1 MKNIYKLLAVV
12 LATLLLLCGCGN
24 KEPEIDYNSL
34 VVAPLDITITDCISE
49 EQIGSVMAYPMTL
62 LGVFEDGT
70 QAIYQSDDGMYQ
82 VTINLKNERFK
93 LDPRPI
99 DARCDCP
106 ACKSF
111 SRAYLRHLF
120 AAGEMLAMR
129 LAVMHNLH
137 FYNELMAKIRQALDE
152 GTFEEFRAKYSG
164 MLDRPIPKK

>member
-82 VTINLKNERFK
+82 VTINLKNE
-93 LDPRPI
+93 
-99 DARCDCP
+99 
-106 ACKSF
+106 
-111 SRAYLRHLF
+111 SRAVF
-120 AAGEMLAMR
+120 DNNAANQQTTLQEGIGETAYWSLETG
-129 LAVMHNLH
+129 
-137 FYNELMAKIRQALDE
+137 ELVVYANGYALGVSVLTATPGIDITSNARQIAELI
-152 GTFEEFRAKYSG
+152 
-164 MLDRPIPKK
+164 LDRLQPIE

>member
-70 QAIYQSDDGMYQ
+70 QAIYQSDDGVYQ
-82 VTINLKNERFK
+82 VTINLKNE
-93 LDPRPI
+93 
-99 DARCDCP
+99 
-106 ACKSF
+106 
-111 SRAYLRHLF
+111 SRAVF
-120 AAGEMLAMR
+120 DNNAANQQTTLQEGIGETAYWSLETG
-129 LAVMHNLH
+129 
-137 FYNELMAKIRQALDE
+137 ELVVYANGYALGVSVLTATPGIDITSNARQIAELI
-152 GTFEEFRAKYSG
+152 
-164 MLDRPIPKK
+164 LDRLQPIE

>member
-34 VVAPLDITITDCISE
+34 VVAPLDVTITDCISE

-82 VTINLKNERFK
+82 VTINLKNE
-93 LDPRPI
+93 
-99 DARCDCP
+99 
-106 ACKSF
+106 
-111 SRAYLRHLF
+111 SRAVF
-120 AAGEMLAMR
+120 DSNAAGQQTTLQEGVGETAYWSLETG
-129 LAVMHNLH
+129 
-137 FYNELMAKIRQALDE
+137 ELVVYANGYALGVSVLTATPGVDITSHTQQIAE
-152 GTFEEFRAKYSG
+152 LI
-164 MLDRPIPKK
+164 LDRLQPTE